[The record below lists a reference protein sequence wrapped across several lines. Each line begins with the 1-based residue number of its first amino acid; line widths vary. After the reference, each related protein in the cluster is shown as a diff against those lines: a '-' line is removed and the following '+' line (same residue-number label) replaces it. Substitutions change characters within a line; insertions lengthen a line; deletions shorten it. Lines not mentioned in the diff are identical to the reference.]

1 MGHYRQLTLEERY
14 QISALLEL
22 GIKQE
27 QIALK
32 LNRPASTI
40 SRELGRNTGINGY
53 DAKTAQRLSD
63 TRRRTATKAN
73 KRIPEVINWVNAQL
87 LEDWSPEQISGSMK
101 EMEYPLVSHE
111 WIYQHILRDKAA
123 GGALYL
129 HLRHKQGRY
138 RRRYGKQDRRGKI
151 VDRVGI
157 EERPL
162 IVDERE
168 RFGDWEGDSIVGS
181 TLSALVTLL
190 ERKSGIVMIRK
201 VERSTAKLTSDAMIE
216 MLRVFENSHTVTVDN
231 GKEFAHHKAV
241 TEETSCPVYFA
252 RPYHSWERG
261 ANENVNGL
269 IRQYFPKG
277 TNFDLITEE
286 QIKEV
291 QDRLNLRPRKRL
303 GFKAPI
309 EFVEQLLSIG

>member
-1 MGHYRQLTLEERY
+1 MGHYRQLTQEERY
-14 QISALLEL
+14 QISAMLEL

-40 SRELGRNTGINGY
+40 SRELGRNTGLNGY

-63 TRRRTATKAN
+63 NRRRAARKAN
-73 KRIPEVINWVNAQL
+73 KRDPEIINWIEARIQ
-87 LEDWSPEQISGSMK
+87 EDWSPEQISGSMK
-101 EMEYPLVSHE
+101 EMEFPLVSHE
-111 WIYQHILRDKAA
+111 WIYQHIIRDKAA
-123 GGALYL
+123 GGQLYL
-129 HLRHKQGRY
+129 HLRHKRGRY

-151 VDRVGI
+151 VGRVGI
-157 EERPL
+157 EERPP
-162 IVDERE
+162 IVDARE
-168 RFGDWEGDSIVGS
+168 RFGDWEGDSVVGS
-181 TLSALVTLL
+181 TLSSLVTLL

-201 VERSTAKLTSDAMIE
+201 VARSTAKLTSDAMIE
-216 MLRVFENSHTVTVDN
+216 MLGIFDNLHTVTVDN

-241 TEETSCPVYFA
+241 TDTTGCPVYFA

-277 TNFDLITEE
+277 TNFDLVTDK
-286 QIKEV
+286 QIQEV
-291 QDRLNLRPRKRL
+291 QDQLNLRPRKRL

-309 EFVEQLLSIG
+309 EFVEQLLSAG